1 MLSAL
6 TTPQHPILGADMYSF
21 THLPSLSQEPTMS
34 YGCSKYGVR
43 ERLGAVV
50 EGQSPYKEERK
61 ENTQR

>member
-1 MLSAL
+1 
-6 TTPQHPILGADMYSF
+6 MYSF
-21 THLPSLSQEPTMS
+21 TCLPSLFQEPTMS